1 MFNNEGLYLY
11 DIGKEKPCDVR
22 VISLEFTIDAFNNL
36 IVCDTWNERLHLLS
50 LDGNFVYSF
59 NIKEIEF
66 PPLSL
71 LLKISYWF
79 TMAENIKSMFC
90 SRK

>member
-50 LDGNFVYSF
+50 LDGKFVYSF
-59 NIKEIEF
+59 NVKEIEF

-79 TMAENIKSMFC
+79 AMAENIKSMFC